1 MSGQTY
7 KADSN
12 INIMVLTKD
21 NSLPKTFSEK
31 MAIKMPIANALS
43 PLRKFADI
51 DLLVYT
57 RPMYQKF
64 VTLDSGLKNNCVA
77 IYYLL

>member
-1 MSGQTY
+1 VSGQTY

-77 IYYLL
+77 INYLL